1 MHLFFA
7 LAIVIFSQNN
17 SIAAINKIVRGPY
30 LQQAT
35 SNSITIRWRTKKPS
49 IGIVKLFT
57 DESEQYY
64 KDLVLTTEHEINI
77 SGLKASEKYSYSI
90 HVLNKNKKERIANLN
105 KEEIFSFKTF
115 PGNKLSESNI
125 LILGDPGVSSDS
137 SIPRKFRNQ
146 QGQVIAGFNSFT
158 QRNNIDLDLVVTLG
172 DNAYHNGTDKEF
184 QKGFFEPYADLIAN
198 TPLFTCFGNHDSGL
212 ERKFLSYTARS
223 YPKPSGVYYDIF
235 SLPGMKSYYSFD
247 HGSAHFIVLDSFDSL
262 WEDHAPDY
270 SNFEKVWDKNSSA
283 SNSMLE
289 WFKED
294 LKNNLSIWNIVI
306 FHHPPFTSDSEYS
319 KQDLWRAWT
328 NSHIV
333 PLLHEHKIDLVLSG
347 HIHNYQR
354 TYPVDITELELA
366 TDLKPRKHV
375 KKSKEKFFKKYLE
388 KKRNLELMNYV
399 PTITSPEIKTYSK
412 GDGVIYSIIGS
423 SGAAFKSLENDG
435 ALFYVSRL
443 EEAGVG
449 LLKIDSG
456 KLRYDFVGREGQSLD
471 NFVINK

>member
-7 LAIVIFSQNN
+7 LVIVIFSQNN
-17 SIAAINKIVRGPY
+17 SIASVNKIVRGPY
-30 LQQAT
+30 LQKAS
-35 SNSITIRWRTKKPS
+35 SNSITIRWRTKRPS
-49 IGIVKLFT
+49 IGIVKLYT
-57 DESEQYY
+57 NDSEQYY
-64 KDLVLTTEHEINI
+64 KDLVMKTEHEINI
-77 SGLKASEKYSYSI
+77 SGLDASEKYNYSI
-90 HVLNKNKKERIANLN
+90 HSLNKNKKERIANLS

-115 PGNKLSESNI
+115 PDNKLSESNI

-146 QGQVIAGFNSFT
+146 QGQVINGFNHFI
-158 QRNNIDLDLVVTLG
+158 QCNNIDLDFVLTLG

-235 SLPGMKSYYSFD
+235 SLPGERAYYSFD

-262 WEDHAPDY
+262 WEDLAPDY

-283 SNSMLE
+283 RNSMLE

-294 LKNNLSIWNIVI
+294 LKNNLSTWNIVV
-306 FHHPPFTSDSEYS
+306 FHHPPFTSDSEYA

-333 PLLHEHKIDLVLSG
+333 PLVHEYKIDLVLSG

-354 TYPVDITELELA
+354 TYPVGISEFALETNLA
-366 TDLKPRKHV
+366 PRKNI

-388 KKRNLELMNYV
+388 KKKNLELMNYV
-399 PTITSPEIKTYSK
+399 PLISSSETNIYNK

-435 ALFYVSRL
+435 ELFYVSRL
-443 EEAGVG
+443 EEAGAG
-449 LLKIDSG
+449 LLKINPD
-456 KLRYDFVGREGQSLD
+456 KLTYDFVGREGQSLD
-471 NFVINK
+471 KFVISR